1 MSPAKILKK
10 VKDHYPE
17 LEKLP
22 RAELRL
28 VERALVFASRIGAGD
43 ELISQREHDELVAK
57 IGPKGG
63 FTPGASLRAYRYR
76 EELTQ
81 AELAEKCGVPQA
93 NISAMEKGKRP
104 IGLKVAKRLA
114 DILNCDYKK
123 LV

>member
-1 MSPAKILKK
+1 MSPSSVLKK
-10 VKDHYPE
+10 VKENYPE
-17 LEKLP
+17 LNKLP
-22 RAELRL
+22 KAKLRL
-28 VERALVFASRIGAGD
+28 VELALVFANRLGTEH
-43 ELISQREHDELVAK
+43 ELISQKEHDELIAK

-63 FTPGASLRAYRYR
+63 FTPGNSLRAYRYR

-81 AELAEKCGVPQA
+81 AELAKKSGIPQA

-104 IGLKVAKRLA
+104 IGLNIAKRLA